1 MAEERN
7 SLKFWQLL
15 IIVTC
20 CIISYAAIYYSTL
33 ILIVNNN
40 SSSFYHV
47 VHVLAT
53 ALNFVPYIIYIT
65 RKTKI
70 KLSDYLALPN
80 IATLIKVI
88 IISALIRFVIVIPF
102 DNPGTFF
109 NLLKDS
115 TLRFYTLSLDI
126 SIPGIA
132 VALRWALIPLVE
144 EILFRGLILTLF
156 LKIFTPPK
164 AILLNTFIFSL
175 YHVNLSWF
183 FGLFIMGLVLCVIF
197 YKTNSILISTFSH
210 YILYNG
216 LLKIESLEYNRT
228 WELLV
233 YFSIYVFSVVIVILL
248 LRKPMNTL
256 KVKTTPTS
264 EIT

>member
-1 MAEERN
+1 MVEERN

-20 CIISYAAIYYSTL
+20 SVISYTAIYFSTL
-33 ILIVNNN
+33 ILVVNNN

-47 VHVLAT
+47 VHVLAS

-70 KLSDYLALPN
+70 KLSEYLALPN

-88 IISALIRFVIVIPF
+88 IISALIRFVIVVPF
-102 DNPGTFF
+102 DNPVTFF

-115 TLRFYTLSLDI
+115 TLSFYSLSLDI

-132 VALRWALIPLVE
+132 VALKWVLIPLVE

-164 AILLNTFIFSL
+164 AILLNTLIFSL

-183 FGLFIMGLVLCVIF
+183 FGLFIMGLVLCIIF

-216 LLKIESLEYNRT
+216 LLKLESLEYST

-256 KVKTTPTS
+256 KVKTSPFS